1 MQPRAL
7 VVGHWTAQIW
17 TLQLMS
23 LHEGRLD
30 LGTAANN
37 DNRSS
42 NNDGNNKLNKPM
54 TIFSKKKVLREDDDP
69 SLHAISVL

>member
-1 MQPRAL
+1 
-7 VVGHWTAQIW
+7 
-17 TLQLMS
+17 MS

-42 NNDGNNKLNKPM
+42 NSDGNNKLNKPM